1 MRLCQI
7 LLIWLILPNIGKSF
21 LVSLCLLHVTVA
33 KCSSIVRSIFYKQCT
48 RFFMGNVEFDFLFMA
63 FSSGCYNLQSR
74 NRCVKNRPTAG
85 RKNYDTQ
92 NFSNNFIPFSP
103 CTIGRILPCI
113 GSHLKIYT
121 FLWLQWNIELRTRL
135 EPVISWFLRT
145 QNGSVIS
152 WSQLRNF
159 VGRKKSVRKVL
170 MWGFSLSERT
180 HSGMVKL
187 QELWTNFCFS
197 ICNLLIIAMFDLD
210 ETFRTKFAWYTFK
223 NNKIFYR

>member
-1 MRLCQI
+1 MLNVKHFYFPKTLAHCSYHWKSLNVSSISIQCWIRCHYKMRLCQI

-121 FLWLQWNIELRTRL
+121 FLWLQ
-135 EPVISWFLRT
+135 
-145 QNGSVIS
+145 
-152 WSQLRNF
+152 
-159 VGRKKSVRKVL
+159 
-170 MWGFSLSERT
+170 
-180 HSGMVKL
+180 
-187 QELWTNFCFS
+187 
-197 ICNLLIIAMFDLD
+197 
-210 ETFRTKFAWYTFK
+210 
-223 NNKIFYR
+223 